1 MKIAIPMFN
10 SRVSPRF
17 DFASKMLVATV
28 DKGKAVE
35 REIYSLNNL
44 NLIRRSSL
52 LCELGINV
60 LICGGIHNFSQ
71 RLIIG
76 NVIDVISMVQGEVE
90 EVLNLFINGKLHTSI
105 MSIVQGRRNTCHRG
119 KRGRCRGKK
128 RGLTTE

>member
-60 LICGGIHNFSQ
+60 LICGGIHSFSQ
-71 RLIIG
+71 RLITG
-76 NVIDVISMVQGEVE
+76 NGIDVISMVQGEVE
-90 EVLNLFINGKLHTSI
+90 EVLNLFINGKLHASI
-105 MSIVQGRRNTCHRG
+105 MPIIPGRRNMRHRG
-119 KRGRCRGKK
+119 KRGKFRGKRK
-128 RGLTTE
+128 DLQSG

>member
-28 DKGKAVE
+28 NKGQAVE

-44 NLIRRSSL
+44 NPIRRSSL

-76 NVIDVISMVQGEVE
+76 NGINVIPMVQGEVD
-90 EVLNLFINGKLHTSI
+90 EVLDLFIKGNLSSSAASTIPGKRF
-105 MSIVQGRRNTCHRG
+105 RRNSRR
-119 KRGRCRGKK
+119 RGRCRGKGK
-128 RGLTTE
+128 SYMPS